1 VVTNMNFK
9 EHRKAANER
18 MVEIS
23 EYIDKDDEA
32 ARLQGT
38 GLAGVLVGGWVAAL
52 SASLGFNP
60 LTTAILITIGVGSGI
75 AARTMI

>member
-1 VVTNMNFK
+1 MNFK

-32 ARLQGT
+32 ARLKEQ
-38 GLAGVLVGGWVAAL
+38 V
-52 SASLGFNP
+52 
-60 LTTAILITIGVGSGI
+60 
-75 AARTMI
+75 